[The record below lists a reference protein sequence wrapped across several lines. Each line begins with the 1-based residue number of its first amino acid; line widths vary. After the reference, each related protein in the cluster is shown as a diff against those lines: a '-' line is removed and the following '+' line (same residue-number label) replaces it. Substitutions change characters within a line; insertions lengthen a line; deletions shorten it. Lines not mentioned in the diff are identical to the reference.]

1 MSAQGDI
8 VGVPVFRDPNL
19 APVEEVNPSQE
30 CELDPALAERVADL
44 SSRIHKL
51 DFYEVLGVARDADK
65 SAVKRAFYQLAPQ
78 FHPDRY
84 YGKNLGEFRRAMEY
98 VFGRIT
104 LAFDTLSSPARR
116 RRYDR
121 LLAGLEVEAEPI
133 AVKRGHRKLA
143 SQPSPPD
150 EAKAEAQ
157 FLVETGNAALARGD
171 HGKAARAY
179 RMALEIHDDPET
191 RALLARC
198 ENLDK

>member
-1 MSAQGDI
+1 
-8 VGVPVFRDPNL
+8 VPVFRDPNL

-44 SSRIHKL
+44 SSRIHTL
-51 DFYEVLGVARDADK
+51 DFYEVLGVGRDADK
-65 SAVKRAFYQLAPQ
+65 DTIKRAFYALAPV

-84 YGKNLGEFRRAMEY
+84 YGKKIGDFRRAMEY

-121 LLAGLEVEAEPI
+121 LLAGVEVEAEPI
-133 AVKRGHRKLA
+133 ALKQGHRKLA
-143 SQPSPPD
+143 SQPAPPD
-150 EAKAEAQ
+150 EGDAEAQ

-171 HGKAARAY
+171 HTKAARAY
-179 RMALEIHDDPET
+179 RMALEIHDDPDA
-191 RALLARC
+191 RAALARC
-198 ENLDK
+198 EELDKVQ

>member
-1 MSAQGDI
+1 M
-8 VGVPVFRDPNL
+8 PVFRDPNV
-19 APVEEVNPSQE
+19 APVEEVNPSLD
-30 CELDPALAERVADL
+30 CELDPAIAERVADL

-51 DFYEVLGVARDADK
+51 DFYEMLGVERDADK
-65 SAVKRAFYQLAPQ
+65 DAVKRAFYQLAPL

-84 YGKNLGEFRRAMEY
+84 YGKNLGDFRRAMEF

-116 RRYDR
+116 QRYDR

-133 AVKRGHRKLA
+133 TLKRGHRKLA
-143 SQPSPPD
+143 SQPAPPD
-150 EAKAEAQ
+150 EAQAEAQ
-157 FLVETGNAALARGD
+157 FLVETGHAALARGD
-171 HGKAARAY
+171 RAKAARAY

-191 RALLARC
+191 RAALARC

>member
-1 MSAQGDI
+1 MPI
-8 VGVPVFRDPNL
+8 HRDPDR

-30 CELDPALAERVADL
+30 CELEPALAERVADL

-65 SAVKRAFYQLAPQ
+65 DTIKRAFYQLAPV
-78 FHPDRY
+78 FHPDKY
-84 YGKNLGEFRRAMEY
+84 YGKKLGDFRRAMEY

-116 RRYDR
+116 KRYDG
-121 LLAGLEVEAEPI
+121 LLAGLDVEAEPI
-133 AVKRGHRKLA
+133 AVKRAHRNLA
-143 SQPSPPD
+143 SQPAPAELND
-150 EAKAEAQ
+150 GDRGQAEAQ
-157 FLVETGNAALARGD
+157 FLVETGNAAFARGD

-191 RALLARC
+191 RAALSRC
-198 ENLDK
+198 EKLDKVL